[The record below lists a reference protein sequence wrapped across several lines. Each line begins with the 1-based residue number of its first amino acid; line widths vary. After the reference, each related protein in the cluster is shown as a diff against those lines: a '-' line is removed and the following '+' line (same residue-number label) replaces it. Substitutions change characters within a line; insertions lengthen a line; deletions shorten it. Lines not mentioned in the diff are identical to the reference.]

1 MNIWRQLENL
11 TPTQRAVFKVEAGV
25 VEVCPADYVINYF
38 QARFGFYQTTDDV
51 DRLFALYQSMN
62 NANFTRAYNA
72 LVESY
77 DPLKNYDITET
88 RVKLKD
94 DGDETIE
101 RTDDTTETNT
111 ATDVEN
117 VGEITSFD
125 STSFRNADK
134 TTQNG
139 ETTTTNSGTVTTVRS
154 NEAKTLSFEGS
165 TYTADYVEAEKIEKS
180 GTTTDVQKALA
191 AELEIRKTSLI
202 ENYLDTFIAR
212 YAFLALFGGCEI

>member
-11 TPTQRAVFKVEAGV
+11 TPLQRAVFKVEAGV

-101 RTDDTTETNT
+101 RTDDTLTTNT
-111 ATDVEN
+111 AEDVEN
-117 VGEITSFD
+117 VGSITTFD
-125 STSFRNADK
+125 STNFRNADK
-134 TTQNG
+134 SLQNG
-139 ETTTTNSGTVTTVRS
+139 TTTSADTGTVTTVRS
-154 NEAKTLSFEGS
+154 NEAKSLTFEGS
-165 TYTADYVEAEKIEKS
+165 TYTADYVEAEKVEKS

-212 YAFLALFGGCEI
+212 YAYLALFGGYDL